1 MSYFIDQIPNIEG
14 NSKLRK
20 PQKEAYIKIKNH
32 MENNSGRQEV
42 LVVLPTGTGKSGLI
56 AIAPF
61 GVAKGR
67 VLVITPGLV
76 TKKSVVESLDPLDDN
91 FWFKTDV
98 LLNQIDQPT
107 IVEYETD
114 CLYDS
119 LEKADYIIA
128 NVHKLQKRSKNSLLN
143 RLPKNFFDMI
153 IVDEAHHSVATTWQT
168 ALTFFDCDKIIH
180 MTGTP
185 YRGDGAKIP
194 GKKIHETRL
203 SEVMVDKYV
212 KYLRKQTVNHT
223 DMRFTIPGKAG
234 TFTKQE
240 VLLFKDK
247 EWLEKSVA
255 LSEECSREVILK
267 SIECFNEFREASPN
281 VPHKI
286 LAAGCSIAHAVDLEK
301 WYAEMGLR
309 TIIIHSKMDK
319 KILDENFQKIER
331 NECDV
336 VVSVNMLMEGYD
348 HIYLSTLALFRPY
361 RSANAFAQI
370 VGRVLRAI
378 PENEITAFDI
388 DNNAIVVFHEETGLD
403 FMWQDFRKEVDR
415 AKKIIK
421 KETVMSEKEYEQR
434 NLKYGDIEIDD
445 SYSGTTDSYL
455 EEFDFSKR
463 FEAARNQQASRSD
476 EHKQDLISAGYSE
489 EDAAIMAEALR
500 KKEAQKEKAEI
511 DELLIQKRP
520 ESARSL
526 MRSMLDKN
534 AENAA
539 DEIIEI
545 NDLDPEGNSLYDIF
559 VSKCNKLKY
568 IDKSGLK
575 NNAILTIYFND
586 KLYQK
591 YNAIKERNNEQLQLS
606 LSYLDALIEEVK
618 GMNLC

>member
-1 MSYFIDQIPNIEG
+1 
-14 NSKLRK
+14 
-20 PQKEAYIKIKNH
+20 
-32 MENNSGRQEV
+32 
-42 LVVLPTGTGKSGLI
+42 
-56 AIAPF
+56 
-61 GVAKGR
+61 
-67 VLVITPGLV
+67 
-76 TKKSVVESLDPLDDN
+76 
-91 FWFKTDV
+91 
-98 LLNQIDQPT
+98 
-107 IVEYETD
+107 
-114 CLYDS
+114 
-119 LEKADYIIA
+119 
-128 NVHKLQKRSKNSLLN
+128 
-143 RLPKNFFDMI
+143 
-153 IVDEAHHSVATTWQT
+153 
-168 ALTFFDCDKIIH
+168 
-180 MTGTP
+180 
-185 YRGDGAKIP
+185 
-194 GKKIHETRL
+194 
-203 SEVMVDKYV
+203 MVDKYV

-434 NLKYGDIEIDD
+434 SLKYGDIKIDD

-455 EEFDFSKR
+455 EEYDFSKR
-463 FEAARNQQASRSD
+463 FEAARNQQAARSD
-476 EHKQDLISAGYSE
+476 ERKQDLISAGYSE

-500 KKEAQKEKAEI
+500 KKEAQKEKSEI
-511 DELLIQKRP
+511 DELLLQKRP

-545 NDLDPEGNSLYDIF
+545 NDLDPEGNSLYNIF
-559 VSKCNKLKY
+559 VSKCNKLQY

-591 YNAIKERNNEQLQLS
+591 YNAIKERNNDQLQLS